1 MRPVVSAIAAAG
13 LTGLCLWLL
22 LTPEVLAGLAR
33 LAGEAK
39 PAPLA
44 AAFAAAAAVQWLRA
58 WRFQVMTTGTLAP
71 PAPAMVLIAL
81 KLNFLNFVLPFR
93 LGELS
98 YPALMRRQYGHG
110 VLRSAGVLVLARLF
124 DLAIVAAILL
134 ATAGLYAE
142 TSAARLGC
150 SLGAAVAALAP
161 LGLLRLGQSLSE
173 RLFARSRWA
182 KLAPGAAVA
191 AARQAPVLLALG
203 FSIWLTFALV
213 AVLVARAVA
222 ASVAP
227 SAAILGAAAGNLA
240 FALPVNGLAGI
251 GPAQAA
257 FVLAASWAGVP
268 QNDAVVSA
276 LALHAVVLSNAVIL
290 GGLAFASSWPR
301 RARLSDGPPL
311 P

>member
-1 MRPVVSAIAAAG
+1 MRPIVSAIAAAG

-142 TSAARLGC
+142 TSAARLGF

-173 RLFARSRWA
+173 RLFARSRWT
-182 KLAPGAAVA
+182 KLAPGAAV

-203 FSIWLTFALV
+203 FSIWLTLALV

-222 ASVAP
+222 VSIAP